1 MIKKTTLFLLLGAVI
16 LGAAVYYFDW
26 RRSQKES
33 EKPPADATKLAF
45 SIQPQDITSLAIK
58 HPANPAE
65 LTLQFEKRD
74 EVWRI
79 TQPLEARAD
88 QASLDGI
95 IDGLSSARIAQTE
108 PGAPDRL
115 KVYGLDPPAVSLE
128 FQLRSGAKHTV
139 GLGKKDFSGISVYAI
154 VDGAKDVALLPES
167 LLISSAK
174 SLQDLR
180 DRGVLHIAG
189 DKVVAFDLKNSSR
202 QLSAKKEKDQWEFTK
217 PAGSRGDAGNISTL
231 LTSLGSAK
239 WTKVA
244 SESPDNPAKYGLAN
258 PALTFTAVDDKGKSA
273 TLIAGKKEG
282 DQYFAR
288 DTSAPM
294 IFLINEDLYKKLA
307 ESYNDL
313 RDKKLAH
320 FDPAGINHVEIHNAN
335 GTIVCTRK
343 SEFEWTFEEP
353 ADHKGKPADIS
364 KLFTPL
370 EQASAEQIF
379 DQPAP
384 DVRAI
389 LAKPEFETILTD
401 KSGKKVTVQISK
413 ESNGLV
419 YARTSESPAVYKLD
433 KQILSDLNF
442 KASDMALSP
451 SPN

>member
-33 EKPPADATKLAF
+33 EKPPADATNLAF

-65 LTLQFEKRD
+65 PTLQFQKRD
-74 EVWRI
+74 ELWRI

-95 IDGLSSARIAQTE
+95 IDGLASARIAQTE

-115 KVYGLDPPAVSLE
+115 KIYGLDPPAVSLE

-139 GLGKKDFSGISVYAI
+139 ALGKKDFSGISVYSI
-154 VDGAKDVALLPES
+154 VDGGKDVVLLPES
-167 LLISSAK
+167 LLISSGK

-189 DKVVAFDLKNSSR
+189 DKVVSFDLRNSSG

-217 PAGSRGDAGNISTL
+217 PAGSRGDAGNIGAL
-231 LTSLGSAK
+231 LTSLGAAK
-239 WTKVA
+239 WTSVT
-244 SESPDNPAKYGLAN
+244 SESPDNLAKYGLAN
-258 PALTFTAVDDKGKSA
+258 PVLAFTAVDDKGKSA
-273 TLIAGKKEG
+273 KLIVGKKEG

-294 IFLINEDLYKKLA
+294 IFLVNEDLYKRLA
-307 ESYNDL
+307 ENYNDL

-320 FDPAGINHVEIHNAN
+320 FDPAEINHVEIHNAN
-335 GTIVCTRK
+335 GTIICTRK
-343 SEFEWTFEEP
+343 SEFEWTIEEP
-353 ADHKGKPADIS
+353 ADLKGKPADIS

-384 DVRAI
+384 NIRAI
-389 LAKPEFETILTD
+389 LAKPEFEVTLTD
-401 KSGKKVTVQISK
+401 KSGKKVTVQVSK
-413 ESNGLV
+413 ESNGFV
-419 YARTSESPAVYKLD
+419 YARTSESTAVYKLG

-442 KASDMALSP
+442 KPSDMALSA